1 MRETVAV
8 AGSKAGSRR
17 AVLRVRLV
25 GEHVEQRHT
34 LAAELGKITDPE
46 LEVSESGAQ
55 AAAEDGAAGK
65 SSSNGTGAADGAA
78 DVVMVVFDGNE
89 EVSLS
94 YLRGQAEAEP
104 RPVIFALLPE
114 RSPSLMRRVL
124 RAGADE
130 LLFLPLE
137 AGDATRALLKISEA
151 RRKAERRQGGVICSL
166 VSMVGGVGVT
176 SLAANLGLA
185 MRNLLQKRVA
195 LVDLDLQS
203 GGLAVFLN
211 LEPERTIIPL
221 AQLQKKPDS
230 IQLEAALTKHDSGL
244 YLLAAPKRIEDA
256 DSVSDL
262 TVGAVL
268 DLMRQLFDFV
278 VVDCGRHIDENPVAA
293 WERSQEIFYV
303 LDQSIASARCA
314 WRFIELF
321 ERLGIRDAEP
331 SFILNRYA
339 PGRAITD
346 KQIAHTLGRPILARI
361 PRDDNLFERLQL
373 QSQDLWRLAP
383 SSQVAR
389 TVEDLARRVA
399 AVSGEKG
406 QFDRPRVVTRL
417 LSLFGAGG

>member
-1 MRETVAV
+1 MAV
-8 AGSKAGSRR
+8 TGSKAGSRR

-55 AAAEDGAAGK
+55 AAAEVGAAGK

-151 RRKAERRQGGVICSL
+151 RRKADRRQGGVICSL

-211 LEPERTIIPL
+211 LEPERTITLL
-221 AQLQKKPDS
+221 AEAQRKLDS
-230 IQLEAALTKHDSGL
+230 IQLEAALTKHDSGV

-256 DSVSDL
+256 ETVSDQ
-262 TVGAVL
+262 TVGAAL
-268 DLMRQLFDFV
+268 ELMRQLFDFV
-278 VVDCGRHIDENPVAA
+278 LVDCGRHIDEKTVAA
-293 WERSQEIFYV
+293 WEHSQEIFYI

-314 WRFIELF
+314 WRFIELYQ
-321 ERLGIRDAEP
+321 RLGIKDVRP
-331 SFILNRYA
+331 RFIINRFVEHH
-339 PGRAITD
+339 PISEE
-346 KQIAHTLGRPILARI
+346 QISHTLARGI
-361 PRDDNLFERLQL
+361 SARLPRDDRLMERVQL
-373 QSQDLWRLAP
+373 QGQDLWRLAP

-389 TVEDLARRVA
+389 AVEDLARKIA
-399 AVSGEKG
+399 AVDDGTAARNGSGFVARFLG
-406 QFDRPRVVTRL
+406 VLARA
-417 LSLFGAGG
+417 S